1 MKPIFGILNSSFE
14 EVSRLYHNL
23 SFENNTGRT
32 SYKQY
37 FLPIVE
43 IKDYVMIDGRIFFDQ
58 PAKNNLRIYDNM
70 RKITTGQ
77 EGGYTTGCLLDYLI
91 IVY

>member
-1 MKPIFGILNSSFE
+1 MKPVFKILNSSFQ
-14 EVSRLYHNL
+14 EVNRLFNL
-23 SFENNTGRT
+23 SFKNNTGRS

>member
-1 MKPIFGILNSSFE
+1 
-14 EVSRLYHNL
+14 
-23 SFENNTGRT
+23 
-32 SYKQY
+32 
-37 FLPIVE
+37 
-43 IKDYVMIDGRIFFDQ
+43 MIDGRIFFDQ